1 VASLKRT
8 SLSLLHGKALFQ
20 YLRESEV
27 RGSRRLEIV
36 AYFRPGRSYEHA
48 VIAEH
53 GRYLRKACSLLCAN
67 HVGSDL
73 VQDPAFLDPMD
84 RYEELY
90 TEYFDLYCATLIG
103 DAPDG
108 EDSQGSLLPLLK
120 HQLEEWRAV
129 ILDPKRAQSL
139 MRRDT
144 ELRRPTG
151 DTQRMRSLNPHPK
164 RRR

>member
-1 VASLKRT
+1 M
-8 SLSLLHGKALFQ
+8 Q
-20 YLRESEV
+20 
-27 RGSRRLEIV
+27 
-36 AYFRPGRSYEHA
+36 
-48 VIAEH
+48 
-53 GRYLRKACSLLCAN
+53 
-67 HVGSDL
+67 
-73 VQDPAFLDPMD
+73 

-90 TEYFDLYCATLIG
+90 TEYFDLYCAALIG
-103 DAPDG
+103 DVEG
-108 EDSQGSLLPLLK
+108 TLNSQRSLLPLLK

-151 DTQRMRSLNPHPK
+151 DTQRMRSLGPPSK